1 MCLLCSLCQWPK
13 CSLIRIG
20 NILFKI
26 FFSST
31 NPIEPMP
38 MYVCWYWITS
48 EKIWK
53 YADIR
58 LLASKSQIFINCIY
72 IRFHSDYIVG
82 SWHRHLVDMEIN
94 NLQHKKKCFIQLND
108 DSLYPFACW
117 SICSLCLLI
126 LMRIILML
134 ILIESRSM
142 LIVHWLYDKLM
153 HTWQNTICKILTSKI
168 IFWKFKVM
176 YWKTYFDFF
185 PCRYLIRIY
194 FVKKKIAKQRCKLGH
209 AIHANEVCPCMN
221 ANEEVLAGNA
231 DADATYHD
239 ADLDAS

>member
-1 MCLLCSLCQWPK
+1 MPYICHCDITLKLTIQQIGYRTLLGVMCLLCSLCQWPK

-82 SWHRHLVDMEIN
+82 SWHRHSVDMEIN
-94 NLQHKKKCFIQLND
+94 NLQHKKNVSYSLTMIPFILLLAD
-108 DSLYPFACW
+108 PYARFACLFWCALSWCW
-117 SICSLCLLI
+117 SWLKVGHCWLCTN
-126 LMRIILML
+126 
-134 ILIESRSM
+134 
-142 LIVHWLYDKLM
+142 Y
-153 HTWQNTICKILTSKI
+153 TIGS
-168 IFWKFKVM
+168 
-176 YWKTYFDFF
+176 Y
-185 PCRYLIRIY
+185 
-194 FVKKKIAKQRCKLGH
+194 
-209 AIHANEVCPCMN
+209 N
-221 ANEEVLAGNA
+221 
-231 DADATYHD
+231 
-239 ADLDAS
+239 